1 MILILTENH
10 CQTPRRTRVGGVIV
24 VNRFRVGPDAPSEAA
39 FRADVLAALGALAA
53 RPGYVDGV
61 VGRNLDDPELWLLTT
76 TWADVG
82 SYRRA
87 LSAYDVKV
95 TAVPLLS
102 RAVDEPSAYEVVE
115 AGTVTNEQR
124 VRHLD

>member
-1 MILILTENH
+1 VT
-10 CQTPRRTRVGGVIV
+10 TPGGADPSRASAPELVV
-24 VNRFRVGPDAPSEAA
+24 VNRFRVEDAD
-39 FRADVLAALGALAA
+39 ADEFAVQARAALDALAR
-53 RPGYVDGV
+53 RPGHLTGHL
-61 VGRNLDDPELWLLTT
+61 GRNLDEPGLWLVST

-102 RAVDEPSAYEVVE
+102 RAVDEASAYEEVRPGVP
-115 AGTVTNEQR
+115 TNEQQPR
-124 VRHLD
+124 RLG